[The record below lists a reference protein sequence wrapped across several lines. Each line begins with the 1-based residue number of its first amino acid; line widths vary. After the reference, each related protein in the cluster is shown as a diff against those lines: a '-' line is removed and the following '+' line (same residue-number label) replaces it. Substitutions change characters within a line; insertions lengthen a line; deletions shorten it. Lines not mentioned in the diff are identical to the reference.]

1 MDKKFKL
8 TIIIDGKSA
17 NELFNVG
24 PKDLKLFIKERF
36 NVNEKDIKTIAF
48 EEDLS
53 AEEFGSYIFGERTRT
68 IHKDNYFRGEDDE

>member
-1 MDKKFKL
+1 MNKKFKL
-8 TIIIDGKSA
+8 TIVIDGKSA
-17 NELFNVG
+17 KELFNIG
-24 PKDLKLFIKERF
+24 PKDLKLFLKEKF
-36 NVNEKDIKTIAF
+36 NVDKKDIKTIAF